1 MICGYTIRIAG
12 EILSQ
17 GYSQYLAR
25 VIETNLDIY
34 QENGVYK
41 IIAEQIDRLKINEQK
56 CFDKAEF
63 TTEPDDVHFTL
74 DTNDYF
80 YMLVK
85 EKKSRF
91 SYVYKE
97 LNGKV

>member
-17 GYSQYLAR
+17 GYSQYLPR

-41 IIAEQIDRLKINEQK
+41 IIAEQIDRLKINE
-56 CFDKAEF
+56 
-63 TTEPDDVHFTL
+63 
-74 DTNDYF
+74 
-80 YMLVK
+80 
-85 EKKSRF
+85 
-91 SYVYKE
+91 
-97 LNGKV
+97 